1 MRPCILALV
10 ATSAVSAESL
20 PPILDYYPE
29 CYNKP
34 AQSLQFSSKLDTKG
48 KLIDLGTDPRFAEVL
63 TQLQMAAAKRNAQAL
78 SIEDLKKIYPVLS
91 KVGYEGE
98 QSVELKIT
106 ATLYNFCSDNN
117 KLSSESAPYNAQ
129 GQKVIKT
136 ARLVSIAS
144 QQIVIEKPSTEPL
157 YKEPE
162 SYQVSLQQGVAG
174 VAPGQTKAEVKAL
187 FGHPSVM
194 IQLQNNGELWSYGR
208 KLWLKFD
215 DKLQWISTDSDLLST
230 EGLNSIE
237 LVDGYD
243 NSDWTIEGKVRLKS
257 PLTELQTQL
266 PNAFRPSGELQL
278 SRQLKQHNLTLNYQ
292 HLKNYKTNTTE
303 TLLMNFTLADGVKTP
318 AEIPEYPVA
327 AVADWLKQ
335 ASQNPELGIESL
347 KQQQV
352 PLHQFERGIKGNW
365 IAAGN
370 HLLVQYQDQQH
381 SRLNKIQVGASI
393 FMRQANSTEVKQ
405 LLQAAGFPLTK
416 AEFMTRYPEASD
428 SGYEV
433 SLYSDTVSIIA
444 SFSSEDAKAQIEKL
458 ELTLM

>member
-1 MRPCILALV
+1 
-10 ATSAVSAESL
+10 
-20 PPILDYYPE
+20 
-29 CYNKP
+29 
-34 AQSLQFSSKLDTKG
+34 
-48 KLIDLGTDPRFAEVL
+48 
-63 TQLQMAAAKRNAQAL
+63 
-78 SIEDLKKIYPVLS
+78 
-91 KVGYEGE
+91 
-98 QSVELKIT
+98 
-106 ATLYNFCSDNN
+106 
-117 KLSSESAPYNAQ
+117 
-129 GQKVIKT
+129 
-136 ARLVSIAS
+136 
-144 QQIVIEKPSTEPL
+144 
-157 YKEPE
+157 
-162 SYQVSLQQGVAG
+162 
-174 VAPGQTKAEVKAL
+174 
-187 FGHPSVM
+187 
-194 IQLQNNGELWSYGR
+194 
-208 KLWLKFD
+208 
-215 DKLQWISTDSDLLST
+215 
-230 EGLNSIE
+230 
-237 LVDGYD
+237 
-243 NSDWTIEGKVRLKS
+243 
-257 PLTELQTQL
+257 
-266 PNAFRPSGELQL
+266 
-278 SRQLKQHNLTLNYQ
+278 
-292 HLKNYKTNTTE
+292 
-303 TLLMNFTLADGVKTP
+303 MNFTLADGVKTP